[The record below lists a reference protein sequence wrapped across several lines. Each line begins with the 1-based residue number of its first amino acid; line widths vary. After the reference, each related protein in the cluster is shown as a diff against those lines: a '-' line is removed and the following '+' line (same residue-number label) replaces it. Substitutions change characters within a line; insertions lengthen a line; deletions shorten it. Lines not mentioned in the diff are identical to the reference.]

1 MYAKDE
7 AHREELEKEHFTGR
21 GRIEVSRFKGLG
33 EMPAKQLKD
42 TTMDPTK
49 RNLVRVTIPNIDT
62 GSDAKDVEQTET
74 LVEDLMGR
82 KPERRLAFIQ
92 KNAQSVQG
100 LDV

>member
-1 MYAKDE
+1 MYAKDD
-7 AHREELEKEHFTGR
+7 AHREQLLEEEFTGR

-33 EMPAKQLKD
+33 EMPAQQLKE
-42 TTMDPTK
+42 TTMDPEK
-49 RNLVRVTIPNIDT
+49 RNLVRVTIPDSST
-62 GSDAKDVEQTET
+62 QAKDVRQTET

-92 KNAQSVQG
+92 KNAQTVQE